1 MLYWTKLNPTVKII
15 NTKKKFFNS
24 YLYKIVIWCP
34 GGRLILD
41 RKSQDAALLLK
52 NKISHL
58 EKYHVTYNYGGS
70 WFGHMGSM
78 ARSKNA
84 ELKISASVNQLQHLI
99 DIKQTYNDQIKV
111 RIEEPI
117 VTIYCNDESLL
128 YKLANNNTDRL
139 REVHR
144 PFDDKAVEVL
154 NRGEIITK
162 TEPVFSYKVQLKEFV
177 FSDPNL
183 KHNILDYLYNLVDDD
198 NVCLTK
204 SLIRQLNENHP
215 YFSGAYFYTKD
226 EKTLTFINLICPGLI
241 SGIFKL
247 TKID

>member
-1 MLYWTKLNPTVKII
+1 MLSWIKLNPTVKII
-15 NTKKKFFNS
+15 NTQKKFFNS

-52 NKISHL
+52 NRISYL
-58 EKYHVTYNYGGS
+58 ENHHVTYNYGGS
-70 WFGHMGSM
+70 WFGHMN
-78 ARSKNA
+78 RSRSA
-84 ELKISASVNQLQHLI
+84 ELKDSASVNQLQHLI

-111 RIEEPI
+111 RIEEPN

-139 REVHR
+139 KEVHR
-144 PFDDKAVEVL
+144 PLDNKAVEVL

-177 FSDPNL
+177 FSDSNL
-183 KHNILDYLYNLVDDD
+183 KHNILDYLYNLEADD

-204 SLIRQLNENHP
+204 SLVRQLNEHHP
-215 YFSGAYFYTKD
+215 YFSGAYFYAKD

>member
-1 MLYWTKLNPTVKII
+1 MLSWTKLNPTVKII

-41 RKSQDAALLLK
+41 RKSQDAAFLLK
-52 NKISHL
+52 NKISYL
-58 EKYHVTYNYGGS
+58 EVHQKAYNFGGS
-70 WFGHMGSM
+70 WFNSM
-78 ARSKNA
+78 ASSRSA
-84 ELKISASVNQLQHLI
+84 ELRTEARVNQLQYLI
-99 DIKQTYNDQIKV
+99 DVKQTYNDQIKI

-117 VTIYCNDESLL
+117 VTIYSNDESFL
-128 YKLANNNTDRL
+128 YTLANNNTDRL
-139 REVHR
+139 KEVHR
-144 PFDDKAVEVL
+144 PVDDKAIEIL

-162 TEPVFSYKVQLKEFV
+162 TEPTFPYKIQLKEFV
-177 FSDPNL
+177 FSEVNL
-183 KHNILDYLYNLVDDD
+183 KNNILDYLYNLEVNDE
-198 NVCLTK
+198 VCLTK
-204 SLIRQLNENHP
+204 SLVRYLSDQHP
-215 YFSGAYFYTKD
+215 YFNGAYFYSKD